1 MKKMTRSTLAAAV
14 VVASSTGGV
23 ALTSTA
29 SAEVSMNVGAVSNY
43 YFRGITQTG
52 DDAAI
57 QGGVDYA
64 NESGF
69 YVGAWA
75 STVDFGSEASY
86 ELDLYAGFA
95 GELGNGLGYDVGYLY
110 YAYPDEGDDIDF
122 GEVYGELSYGDL
134 YGGLAVTANSD
145 QSSGEAFDSG
155 DIYYYVGY
163 GFALPQDFGLD
174 LSLGYYTF
182 DADGDPGAEDLDY
195 THFGASLYR
204 DAGDLGQV
212 SLNLEYADVEDDDR
226 SVFAGAGDDPKV
238 WVGWSKTF

>member
-52 DDAAI
+52 DAAAI
-57 QGGVDYA
+57 QGGVDYE

-69 YVGAWA
+69 YLGTWA
-75 STVDFGSEASY
+75 STVDFGDGTSY
-86 ELDLYAGFA
+86 ELDLYGGFA
-95 GELGNGLGYDVGYLY
+95 GETANGLGYDIGYIY
-110 YAYPDEGDDIDF
+110 YAYPDAPDGIDF
-122 GEVYGELSYGDL
+122 GEVYGELSYGGL
-134 YGGLAVTANSD
+134 YGGLAVTTNSD
-145 QSSGEAFDSG
+145 ASSGDPFDSG

-174 LSLGYYTF
+174 LSMGYYTF
-182 DADGDPGAEDLDY
+182 DADGDPADLDY
-195 THFGASLYR
+195 TNFGASLYR
-204 DAGDLGQV
+204 DAGDFGEV
-212 SLNLEYADVEDDDR
+212 SLNLEYVDDDD
-226 SVFAGAGDDPKV
+226 SALVGDGGDDPKI
-238 WVGWSKTF
+238 WVGWSKAF